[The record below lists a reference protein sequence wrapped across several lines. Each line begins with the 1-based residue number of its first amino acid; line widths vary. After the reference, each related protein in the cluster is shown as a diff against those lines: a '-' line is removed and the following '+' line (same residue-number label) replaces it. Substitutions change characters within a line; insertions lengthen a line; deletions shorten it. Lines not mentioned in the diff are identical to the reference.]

1 MKISKK
7 LEPLVAGIAATI
19 TIGILAFLSF
29 EASTGQYW
37 LMISFGA
44 TSLIIFVL
52 HEKEFAQPGNIF
64 FGHLLGIIIGI
75 LFNEFIGISFITLGL
90 AVGTTVTLMIYFKVI
105 HPPAAANPLIALFA
119 DVSLE
124 YILFPVIVG
133 TLVIIFLSVIINK
146 IILKRNY
153 PKRWF

>member
-1 MKISKK
+1 MKIQKK
-7 LEPLVAGIAATI
+7 LEPVVAGMSASII
-19 TIGILAFLSF
+19 IGILAFLSF
-29 EASTGQYW
+29 ETSTGFW
-37 LMISFGA
+37 LMFSFGS
-44 TSLIIFVL
+44 TTLIVLIFY
-52 HEKEFAQPGNIF
+52 ESEFAQPGNIF

-75 LFNEFIGISFITLGL
+75 LVNEFIGMSFISLGL
-90 AVGTTVTLMIYFKVI
+90 SVGVTITFMMYFKVV

-133 TLVIIFLSVIINK
+133 TVVIIFLSVIINRYFFQR
-146 IILKRNY
+146 IY